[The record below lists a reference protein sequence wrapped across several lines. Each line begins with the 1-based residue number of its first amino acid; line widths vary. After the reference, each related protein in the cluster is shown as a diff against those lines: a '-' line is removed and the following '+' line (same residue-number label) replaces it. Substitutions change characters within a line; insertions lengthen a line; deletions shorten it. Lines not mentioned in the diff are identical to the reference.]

1 MAWGPP
7 MSVSTQPGLTTTQ
20 VMPRGARS
28 IAKPRITMASL
39 IPAQPSYM
47 RPSLKTLSSIEAPRK
62 MSQPIVV
69 TLPHRL
75 GKAEALRRLKASF
88 SDAQPGGGGLFVVK
102 NQWSGDHL
110 DFRAS
115 VLGQNT
121 TGTVDLAEN
130 RHASSATSMVAFAA
144 GQQGKGVGR
153 EAGQAHAG
161 EAEQAL
167 HYAKL
172 TSC

>member
-1 MAWGPP
+1 M
-7 MSVSTQPGLTTTQ
+7 
-20 VMPRGARS
+20 
-28 IAKPRITMASL
+28 
-39 IPAQPSYM
+39 
-47 RPSLKTLSSIEAPRK
+47 KTPSSIEAPRK

-102 NQWSGDHL
+102 NQWSGDLL

-121 TGTVDLAEN
+121 TGTVDVAEN
-130 RHASSATSMVAFAA
+130 HVRLQVQLPWLLSLLANKAKALIEK
-144 GQQGKGVGR
+144 QGKLMLEKPSKPSTTR
-153 EAGQAHAG
+153 
-161 EAEQAL
+161 
-167 HYAKL
+167 
-172 TSC
+172 S